1 MDDPTKVS
9 VVFCRYGDAGWTEK
23 ERQAAVSFL
32 LPKGLA
38 MGIFSNDDNGPPRR
52 MRSAV
57 KEHTPAAGIRLQVP
71 CDRCHVALAQV
82 EVITHAGPVFL
93 CQHHHLEHRT
103 SIIAAGYP
111 IRRR

>member
-1 MDDPTKVS
+1 
-9 VVFCRYGDAGWTEK
+9 
-23 ERQAAVSFL
+23 
-32 LPKGLA
+32 

-57 KEHTPAAGIRLQVP
+57 KEHEPAGICLQVP
-71 CDRCHVALAQV
+71 CDRCHVALAKV

-93 CQHHHLEHRT
+93 CRHHHLEHRA

>member
-1 MDDPTKVS
+1 
-9 VVFCRYGDAGWTEK
+9 
-23 ERQAAVSFL
+23 
-32 LPKGLA
+32 
-38 MGIFSNDDNGPPRR
+38 MGIFSNDGNGPPRR

-57 KEHTPAAGIRLQVP
+57 KEHTPAAGLPLQVP
-71 CDRCHVALAQV
+71 CDRCHVALAKV

-93 CQHHHLEHRT
+93 CQHLHLEHRT